1 MAKIAPR
8 GSLDTIYLENK
19 PTYRYA
25 VSAFAAV
32 ATPTD
37 VVVITGSATAGR
49 RVIVKRIKI
58 EGAATAA
65 GNMPV
70 TIIRRSSVGTLG
82 SAVLTA
88 ITPAKMD
95 SNQTAATGVV
105 STVGT
110 ANYTTLGTAAGLVDT
125 GRVQMTALGT
135 GVAVVPYQ
143 CNFADRLD
151 KPVVLRG
158 VAELLCINFGGAA
171 IPSGGVLD
179 ITIETEEDDGI

>member
-8 GSLDTIYLENK
+8 GSLDTVFLENK

-70 TIIRRSSVGTLG
+70 TIIRRSTVGTIG

-88 ITPAKMD
+88 VVPAKMD
-95 SNQTAATGVV
+95 STDPTASAVV

-110 ANYTTLGTAAGLVDT
+110 ANYTTPGTAAGLVDT
-125 GRVQMTALGT
+125 GRVQMTALAT
-135 GVAVVPYQ
+135 GLGVTPYQ

-158 VAELLCINFGGAA
+158 VAELLCINLNGAA
-171 IPSGGVLD
+171 IPAGGVLD
-179 ITIETEEDDGI
+179 ITIEIEEDDGI